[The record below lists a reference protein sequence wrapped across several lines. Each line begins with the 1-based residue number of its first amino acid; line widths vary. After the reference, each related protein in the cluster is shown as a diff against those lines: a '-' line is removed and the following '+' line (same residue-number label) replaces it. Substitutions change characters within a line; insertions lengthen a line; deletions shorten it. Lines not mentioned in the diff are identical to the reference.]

1 MVHYMYKP
9 YSIGVHGM
17 PCMMVFY
24 GNLRSDEQV
33 KEKMDSNLTKC
44 SLSIIAKAIFEN
56 RINLILKS

>member
-24 GNLRSDEQV
+24 NNLRSDEQV

-44 SLSIIAKAIFEN
+44 SLSIIAKAIF
-56 RINLILKS
+56 